1 MAATHALG
9 RWLLLSAL
17 GVLTTCKAPSCQ
29 RTGSSKAVPSADA
42 LASAAVNP
50 LIFIDQFGYLPD
62 HGKVAV
68 AASPVRGWNAG
79 QSYQP
84 SPALEVRRYRDGQVV
99 FSGPAVPW
107 NNAAVDAAS
116 GDRGYWFDFSALR
129 DAGTYVVYDP
139 KQRTRS
145 YPFAIG
151 DDVYRGVLRAALRAF
166 YFNRANIE
174 KRAPYACVGPKCW
187 TLPRNYMGA
196 GQDGEARSV
205 RAPNDART
213 AKDLSGGWW
222 DAGDVNKYVT
232 FARSPVHQLLT
243 AYWERSQAFG
253 DDFGIPESGNGI
265 PDVLD
270 ELRVEL
276 SWLEKMQDEG
286 SGGVLLKMGALAPD
300 LTTPDRSRAKH
311 FYYPDLCSSS
321 TVTAAGMFA
330 HAALL
335 FRDVPEL
342 MSYGEELRA
351 RAVRAFDYYSGH
363 PRRDD
368 CDDGSVTGGD
378 ADRTLAEQS
387 QDAVV
392 AAVYLFALTGGARYD
407 DVVVRDYAQSRPFQD
422 ERWSAYDPEQG
433 DALLFYAALSN
444 ANALVRAAVL
454 ERKQKLAAS
463 VDIFGFRPE
472 MDLYRAYL
480 RPDSYHWGSN
490 MVRANYGNTNFDLL
504 QFRLA
509 EPASTSAY
517 QERVDGLLHH
527 FHGVNPLGLVFLSNM
542 AAYGAEKSVTELF
555 HAWFR
560 DGHEDWD
567 SSEQSK
573 LGPAPGYVP
582 GGPNLHYCED
592 AKAACSHSELK
603 RQPAGKAYRDFNTGW
618 EPSAQY
624 DRSWELSEPGIYYQ
638 ASYVKLLSKFV
649 R

>member
-1 MAATHALG
+1 M
-9 RWLLLSAL
+9 SAF
-17 GVLTTCKAPSCQ
+17 GALTTCKAPSCN
-29 RTGSSKAVPSADA
+29 RGAGAPSPATASADV
-42 LASAAVNP
+42 LAATPVNSR
-50 LIFIDQFGYLPD
+50 LFVDQFGYLPD
-62 HGKVAV
+62 HGKVAI
-68 AASPVRGWNAG
+68 ASSAVRGWGAG
-79 QSYQP
+79 QAYEPSQP
-84 SPALEVRRYRDGQVV
+84 LQVRRYRDGQVV

-107 NNAAVDAAS
+107 NDGAVDSAS

-129 DAGTYVVYDP
+129 DPGTYVVYDP
-139 KQRTRS
+139 EQRTRS

-174 KRAPYACVGPKCW
+174 KRAPYACVGSRCW
-187 TLPRNYMGA
+187 TLPPNYLGP

-205 RAPNDART
+205 RARDDAST

-232 FARSPVHQLLT
+232 FARSPVHQLLS
-243 AYWERSQAFG
+243 AYAERPTPFG

-265 PDVLD
+265 PDILD
-270 ELRVEL
+270 EVRVEL
-276 SWLEKMQDEG
+276 GWLEKMQDDA
-286 SGGVLLKMGALAPD
+286 SGGVRLKMGALAPD
-300 LTTPDRSRAKH
+300 PATPDRSRARH

-335 FRDVPEL
+335 FRSLPPL
-342 MSYGEELRA
+342 ASYAEQLSA
-351 RAVRAFDYYSGH
+351 RAVRAFDYYSSH

-378 ADRTLAEQS
+378 ADRSLAEQT

-392 AAVYLFALTGGARYD
+392 AAVYLFALTGSARYD
-407 DVVVRDYAQSRPFQD
+407 EVVVRDYAQSRPFQD

-433 DALLFYAALSN
+433 DALLFYAALPQ
-444 ANALVRAAVL
+444 ANPGVRDAIS
-454 ERKQKLAAS
+454 ERKRKLATS

-472 MDLYRAYL
+472 LDLYRAYM

-490 MVRANYGNTNFDLL
+490 MVRANYGNTNYDLL
-504 QFRLA
+504 ELGLA
-509 EPASTSAY
+509 EPAQTASYRA
-517 QERVDGLLHH
+517 RVDGLLHH

-542 AAYGAEKSVTELF
+542 GAYGAEKSVTELF
-555 HAWFR
+555 HAWFS
-560 DGHEDWD
+560 DGNEDWD
-567 SSEQSK
+567 SSEHST

-592 AKAACSHSELK
+592 AKAACSRSELK

-618 EPSAQY
+618 APSAEY